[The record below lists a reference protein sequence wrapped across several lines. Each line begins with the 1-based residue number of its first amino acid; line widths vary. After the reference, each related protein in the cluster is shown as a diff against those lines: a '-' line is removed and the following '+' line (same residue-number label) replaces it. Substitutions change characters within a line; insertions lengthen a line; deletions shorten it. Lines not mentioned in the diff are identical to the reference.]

1 MRKGIIMA
9 GGENTRL
16 YPTTLAVSKQL
27 LPVYDKPMI
36 YYPLA
41 TLMQAGIRDILLIV
55 KPRDLDTF
63 QGLLGDGSQLGL
75 SISYATQEVALGI
88 ADAFRIGKSFIDQQS
103 VAFILGDNLFHGH
116 GLTDLMVKAD
126 QRESGATIFATQV
139 ADPERYGVVQF
150 DTDGNALS
158 LTEKPPVPVSD
169 WAVTGLYFYDSEVVS
184 IAESLVPSAR
194 GEIEITDVNIHYL
207 NSNQLRVERL
217 DEGFLW
223 LDTGTPDAL
232 AQATAIVQ
240 GIEQRQN
247 SRIACLEQI
256 AYERG
261 WIDLDQVHLR
271 ATALGSSAYGRHLA
285 NLG

>member
-1 MRKGIIMA
+1 MA

-41 TLMQAGIRDILLIV
+41 TLMQAGIQEILLIV
-55 KPRDLDTF
+55 KPQDITLF
-63 QGLLGDGSQLGL
+63 QRLLNDGSELGL
-75 SISYATQEVALGI
+75 SISYATQEQAVGI
-88 ADAFRIGKSFIDQQS
+88 ADAFRVGKHFIDDQS
-103 VAFILGDNLFHGH
+103 VALILGDNLFHGH
-116 GLTDLMVKAD
+116 GLSALMAAAD
-126 QRESGATIFATQV
+126 RRETGATVFATQV

-150 DTDGNALS
+150 DNNGNALS
-158 LTEKPPVPVSD
+158 LIEKPEVPVSD
-169 WAVTGLYFYDSEVVS
+169 WAVTGLYFYDANVVS
-184 IAESLVPSAR
+184 IAESLKPSAR

-207 NSNQLRVERL
+207 RQGQLRVELL

-247 SRIACLEQI
+247 SRIACLEEL
-256 AYERG
+256 ALDRG
-261 WIDLDQVHLR
+261 WIDLDMVHLR
-271 ATALGSSAYGRHLA
+271 ASRLGSSAYGRYLA
-285 NLG
+285 SLT

>member
-1 MRKGIIMA
+1 MRKGIVMA

-55 KPRDLDTF
+55 RPRDLETF
-63 QGLLGDGSQLGL
+63 ERLLQDGSQFGL
-75 SISYATQEVALGI
+75 CISYATQEVALGI
-88 ADAFRIGKSFIDQQS
+88 ADAFRVGKAFIDHQS
-103 VAFILGDNLFHGH
+103 VALILGDNLFHGH
-116 GLTDLMVKAD
+116 GLADLMVSAD
-126 QRESGATIFATQV
+126 RKDSGATIFATQV

-150 DTDGNALS
+150 DSDGKALS
-158 LTEKPPVPVSD
+158 LIEKPRAPVSN
-169 WAVTGLYFYDSEVVS
+169 WAVTGLYFYDSDVVS
-184 IAESLVPSAR
+184 VAESLVPSPR

-207 NSNQLRVERL
+207 GKQELSVERL

-247 SRIACLEQI
+247 SRIACLEQL
-256 AYERG
+256 AFERG

-271 ATALGSSAYGRHLA
+271 ASQLGSSAYGRHLA